1 MRRGERPAERLRRAV
16 DCLPERT
23 RRAMLDAVREERIV
37 VGAYTHDGGV
47 CPMLAAHRRGGRT
60 GLASFARAWDRYATA
75 TKPRPASERE
85 LRTLR
90 SMLEASLA
98 ADAALAAGPG
108 GELGA
113 AIRDHQRALR
123 SRFEREA
130 RAGGGSWAW
139 LRRLGRQAPPVEAAA
154 DREERDPT
162 AVS

>member
-23 RRAMLDAVREERIV
+23 RRAMLEAVREERIV
-37 VGAYTHDGGV
+37 VGAYTHDGGI

-60 GLASFARAWDRYATA
+60 GLASFARAWDRYTDA
-75 TKPRPASERE
+75 TKPRPATERE

-90 SMLEASLA
+90 SMLEASIA
-98 ADAALAAGPG
+98 AEAAAAG

-113 AIRDHQRALR
+113 AIRDHQRTLR

-130 RAGGGSWAW
+130 RAAGGSWAW
-139 LRRLGRQAPPVEAAA
+139 LRRLGRQTPPAEAAKQESA
-154 DREERDPT
+154 